1 MLLLWLLITTLFP
14 ANKSENMKKVISVDF
29 YADFGFLKKPDTNY
43 PIYFTFN
50 MLHKPA
56 VLGILGAIIGEKG
69 FYDEAKLGKSEG
81 KGRNA
86 TTAYQRGIK
95 PDYYSKLEHLKIGI
109 EPLRSNRGVFIKD
122 SVQYNNGTGF
132 ASEETGGNLIVT
144 EQFLLSPA
152 YRCYIMFEKMDDTEE
167 KVYSYLKDG
176 FAEFLPYL
184 GKNDFSMWWQDFE
197 EYGANSFSPGLEKT
211 FIISSIFIKDT
222 PVKDGKEKVMR
233 FKPSGKLDETKFM
246 YFENLPID
254 YNTTLWQYNYESFA
268 FTNYSLKI
276 EYDVKDLYTISS
288 LPTPN
293 NEKIIQLF

>member
-1 MLLLWLLITTLFP
+1 
-14 ANKSENMKKVISVDF
+14 MKKVISVDF

-43 PIYFTFN
+43 PMYFTFN

-69 FYDEAKLGKSEG
+69 FYDEAKLSKSEG

-152 YRCYIMFEKMDDTEE
+152 YRCYIMFEKMDETEE
-167 KVYSYLKDG
+167 KVYTYLKNG

-197 EYGANSFSPGLEKT
+197 EYELDEFNPSENNDFQ
-211 FIISSIFIKDT
+211 ISSIFIKD
-222 PVKDGKEKVMR
+222 VIRDIKIEVMS
-233 FKPSGKLDETKFM
+233 FDDDSKFA
-246 YFENLPID
+246 YFENLPIS
-254 YNTTLWQYNYESFA
+254 YNTTLWQYEYNQFA
-268 FTNYSLKI
+268 YTNYSLVANSTI
-276 EYDVKDLYTISS
+276 NRLFTVKSTTNSS
-288 LPTPN
+288 
-293 NEKIIQLF
+293 NEKNIQLF

>member
-1 MLLLWLLITTLFP
+1 
-14 ANKSENMKKVISVDF
+14 MKRVISVDF

-43 PIYFTFN
+43 PMYFTFN

-69 FYDEAKLGKSEG
+69 FYDEAKLSKSEG

-95 PDYYSKLEHLKIGI
+95 PDYYTRLEHLKIGI
-109 EPLRSNRGVFIKD
+109 EPLRSNRGVYIKD

-152 YRCYIMFEKMDDTEE
+152 YRCYIMFDKMDETEE
-167 KVYSYLKDG
+167 KVYTYLKHG

-197 EYGANSFSPGLEKT
+197 EYEVNEFYPSQNNDFH
-211 FIISSIFIKDT
+211 ISSIFIKD
-222 PVKDGKEKVMR
+222 VIKDIKVEVMS
-233 FKPSGKLDETKFM
+233 FDDDNKFA
-246 YFENLPID
+246 YFENLPVS
-254 YNTTLWQYNYESFA
+254 YNTTLWQYEYNQFA
-268 FTNYSLKI
+268 YTNYNLVANSTINSLFT
-276 EYDVKDLYTISS
+276 VKSTTNSS
-288 LPTPN
+288 
-293 NEKIIQLF
+293 NEKNIQLF